1 MRRSVIV
8 LALLLYL
15 SSCGDSA
22 LELERE
28 ANEFFR
34 NQNYNEAIIKY
45 TQALT
50 KDSSLFTSRFNR
62 GICHY
67 INSDNRKA
75 ASDFKS
81 ATYLKPTDSLGI
93 GLSYFN
99 LGLSQLALN
108 NANKALNAF
117 DEAKKLNMSSY
128 NLTLQRANCFFKMA
142 NYNKAS
148 LLYTQALPY
157 FSDSMSI
164 YKSRGISYYQTNR
177 MMAAF
182 IDFETYLSQNSSP
195 SVIYEFAGIAATLI
209 GDYDKAIYYFD
220 QFMENESSLTGDGE
234 EYMVIAL
241 VNQSKIDY
249 VQGDINRCVEL
260 LGKAISINPRAKSA
274 YLQRGKVFLSLDK
287 YFEACEDL
295 NTAFINGLT
304 EAEDLLKESCP
315 EYY

>member
-1 MRRSVIV
+1 MRNPFIVVI
-8 LALLLYL
+8 LLLYL
-15 SSCGDSA
+15 SSCGYSA
-22 LELERE
+22 LDLERE
-28 ANEFFR
+28 GNEFFL
-34 NQNYNEAIIKY
+34 NQNYDKAIAKY
-45 TQALT
+45 TEALIE
-50 KDSSLFTSRFNR
+50 DSSLFKSRFNR

-67 INSDNRKA
+67 VKSDYQKA
-75 ASDFKS
+75 ANDFKS
-81 ATYLKPTDSLGI
+81 ATYLKPTDSLDL

-99 LGLSQLALN
+99 LGMSHLALN
-108 NANKALNAF
+108 NASDALNAF
-117 DEAKKLNMSSY
+117 DEAKKLKLSSQ
-128 NLTLQRANCFFKMA
+128 NLILQRANCFFKMA
-142 NYNKAS
+142 DYNKANT
-148 LLYTQALPY
+148 LYTQALPY

-195 SVIYEFAGIAATLI
+195 SVIYEFAGIAATSI

-220 QFMENESSLTGDGE
+220 QFIESESSLTGDGE
-234 EYMVIAL
+234 EHMIKAL

-249 VQGDINRCVEL
+249 VQGDINKCIEL
-260 LGKAISINPRAKSA
+260 LGKAITIDPRAKSA

-315 EYY
+315 DYY